1 MRELNNTYNECDDC
15 PNCPKSPDSPDS
27 SHCDQLGNFA
37 NCDAYA
43 EYAEGT
49 KEVFNRTIRLL
60 LENESVLMEEMS
72 SIASDIV
79 IEIKKSDFNC
89 SRLNSPFVKLK
100 IDIGG
105 KLYELKNDVKF
116 IGAESWHQFFT
127 RVFNEGIIL
136 RTIENYIRLFEA
148 NIDEAYHE
156 LGIDALLKL
165 ERASRQAGLSFTEF
179 MNVCISQDDL
189 ALRKSNDDEW
199 SRLLKSRESFGK
211 NYKSLKD
218 KSCNLEL
225 SELEELRK
233 ASDNGYVV
241 SGKEL
246 TDIVKMKKSNQD
258 LTELFKNKY
267 INAGRIAQKKDKCL
281 TIQTE
286 VANFREEIDRMYGML
301 KNSQESDLLS
311 MDVDLAKDC
320 LEKFDSLKNMF
331 AVIVEKFENDLNNVA
346 DNNLE

>member
-1 MRELNNTYNECDDC
+1 MNNTYNECDDC
-15 PNCPKSPDSPDS
+15 PNRPKSHDSLDK
-27 SHCDQLGNFA
+27 SHCDQFGNFGE
-37 NCDAYA
+37 CDAYLVLNEEA
-43 EYAEGT
+43 
-49 KEVFNRTIRLL
+49 KEAMNRVIYLL
-60 LENESVLMEEMS
+60 LGNEVVVMNEMS
-72 SIASDIV
+72 SIASSIAV
-79 IEIKKSDFNC
+79 EIQTSEFI
-89 SRLNSPFVKLK
+89 STRLNAPIVKLK
-100 IDIGG
+100 IDMGK
-105 KLYELKNDVKF
+105 KLYHLKSDVQF
-116 IGAESWHQFFT
+116 IGAESWHCFFA

-148 NIDEAYHE
+148 NIDETYHE

-199 SRLLKSRESFGK
+199 SRLLKSRELFGK

-225 SELEELRK
+225 FELEELRK

-246 TDIVKMKKSNQD
+246 NDIVKMKKSNQD

-286 VANFREEIDRMYGML
+286 VANFREEIDRMIGTL

-320 LEKFDSLKNMF
+320 LEKFESLKNMF
-331 AVIVEKFENDLNNVA
+331 AVIVEKSENDLKIVA
-346 DNNLE
+346 DNKLE